1 MRSARKKTSS
11 NFFMTEYL
19 LDTNVLIYLLK
30 KNPLVIKKLR
40 SLKVSL
46 YSISVI
52 SYFEFLAGVSDDQV
66 DRAERYLKKFNVIS
80 FNEEI
85 AKEAV
90 HFSHS
95 IKKKLKFKDLV
106 IAATAKKRSKRLITA
121 DRDFRLLKGVEVD
134 YMTM

>member
-1 MRSARKKTSS
+1 
-11 NFFMTEYL
+11 MTEYL

-95 IKKKLKFKDLV
+95 TQKKLKFKDLI
-106 IAATAKKRSKRLITA
+106 IAATAKQKGKKLLTA
-121 DRDFRLLKGVEVD
+121 DHDFKNLKGVEVD
-134 YMTM
+134 HVAM